1 MNKIARLHP
10 RKFPKPELGKP
21 KVGRVKIKIIILKS
35 NHQTKQ
41 ALKDFV
47 LGSGPT
53 KTDSTKHSVSPP
65 SIDRCQSPPKEYK
78 RQPRRDYKERRD
90 ESNSRRTSD
99 KTPKKE
105 SITAGRKRL
114 FLCEESDNPE
124 ATTESGRDESNSR
137 GTRDRT
143 PKRESIPVG
152 LLILLPEDLQPK
164 EILPLRGKH
173 MEDR

>member
-1 MNKIARLHP
+1 MVIPRIFNVSTIAQFDKNADP
-10 RKFPKPELGKP
+10 IEY
-21 KVGRVKIKIIILKS
+21 
-35 NHQTKQ
+35 

-105 SITAGRKRL
+105 SITAG
-114 FLCEESDNPE
+114 
-124 ATTESGRDESNSR
+124 
-137 GTRDRT
+137 
-143 PKRESIPVG
+143 
-152 LLILLPEDLQPK
+152 LLILLPEDLLP
-164 EILPLRGKH
+164 EETLPLRGKLQP
-173 MEDR
+173 